1 MAYGDG
7 TFTPYNGGYRF
18 YKQFKSKSTGK
29 TFRLSVT
36 GSTKAECRAK
46 MEEKERTK
54 ESGLRHSQENPSVLL
69 GFAVTDWARKNKLRY
84 VKASTY
90 DRIERIIENQ
100 IAKHKTGMM
109 QVKLINATNI
119 NSILFDVAEK
129 NSQSTVSK
137 TYQIL
142 NQFFRDYYAA
152 NPSGNPMN
160 GVKMPKPQKKIGEI
174 GLDGDTNLKIED
186 IVLSNDEIKRFK
198 ECALK
203 PYVNGKRGTSRYGPA
218 LYFMMMTV
226 IRFGEA
232 AALTWKDI
240 DVDNRV
246 MVVSKNQSVVKNRID
261 DASKTRR
268 IITTPK
274 SGKSREVMLSA
285 EAIAALNAIRES
297 SDYTEPK
304 NFVICTKYGKSV
316 TNHILRKSLDALMAE
331 AGLATEQRKQKFG
344 LHYLRHTGI
353 SYYIRNGIPLEMV
366 SKMAGHSSVAITE
379 RVYYHIIHDQQQ
391 KMLDMMDKISL

>member
-18 YKQFKSKSTGK
+18 NKQFKSKSTGK

-36 GSTKAECRAK
+36 GSTKSECRAK
-46 MEEKERTK
+46 MAEKERTK

-69 GFAVTDWARKNKLRY
+69 GFAVMDWARQNKLRY

-90 DRIERIIENQ
+90 DRIERVIENQ

-119 NSILFDVAEK
+119 NSMLFDVAEK

-152 NPSGNPMN
+152 NPS
-160 GVKMPKPQKKIGEI
+160 
-174 GLDGDTNLKIED
+174 GDTNLKIED

-203 PYVNGKRGTSRYGPA
+203 PYVNGKRGTSRHGAA

-246 MVVSKNQSVVKNRID
+246 MVVSKNQSVVKNRING
-261 DASKTRR
+261 ASKTRR

-285 EAIAALNAIRES
+285 EAIEALSLIRANSE
-297 SDYTEPK
+297 YTDP
-304 NFVICTKYGKSV
+304 NDFVISTKYGKSV
-316 TNHILRKSLDALMAE
+316 TNHILRKSLDAILVAAKIM
-331 AGLATEQRKQKFG
+331 TPQRADIFG